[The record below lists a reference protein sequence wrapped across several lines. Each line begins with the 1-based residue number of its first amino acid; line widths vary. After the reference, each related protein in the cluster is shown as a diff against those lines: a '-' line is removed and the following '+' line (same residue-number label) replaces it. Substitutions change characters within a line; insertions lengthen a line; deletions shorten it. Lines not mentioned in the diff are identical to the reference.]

1 MGGSPRAKCI
11 CSADWKVKE
20 DRSMRRVAIVG
31 VGHSG
36 FRSITPDV
44 SYKELMY
51 EAAAKAYEDAGVD
64 PRRDVESFVSVA
76 EDFNEGTSIFD
87 EYVPD
92 QIGGALKPVHTIS
105 GEGIHGLIAAYM
117 QVLTG
122 AMDIVMVEAHSKASN
137 ILAPDH
143 IIAYAMDPVYNRPL
157 GANPMFIAGMDMNRY
172 LYDTGTTE
180 EQCAQVVVKNRGN
193 GYLNPSAAY
202 GASLTVDTVMASE
215 AVSHPLKKLEISAH
229 ADGAIVIVLA
239 SGDVA
244 EELADLPIWI
254 EGVGWCNDTPSLE
267 TRDWEGAVY
276 ARKSAEMAYRMAG
289 IRNPRM
295 EIDFAEIDDSFA
307 YKELQHM
314 EALGLC
320 RTGEAGMLVEEGAT
334 ELDGDLP
341 INPSGGSL
349 GVGHLLDA
357 SGLARVLEVV
367 VQLRGEAGQRQLDDV
382 ETGLAFGWRSIPTT
396 SGAAVVL
403 SI

>member
-1 MGGSPRAKCI
+1 
-11 CSADWKVKE
+11 
-20 DRSMRRVAIVG
+20 MRKVAIVG
-31 VGHSG
+31 IGHSG
-36 FRSITPDV
+36 FRSITPDM
-44 SYKELMY
+44 SYKELTY

-92 QIGGALKPVHTIS
+92 QIGAVLKPVHTIS

-122 AMDIVMVEAHSKASN
+122 AMDVVMVEAHSKASN
-137 ILAPDH
+137 VLTLSDVV
-143 IIAYAMDPVYNRPL
+143 AYAMDPVYNRPL
-157 GANPMFIAGMDMNRY
+157 GANPIFIAGMEMNRY
-172 LYDTGTTE
+172 LHGTGTTE

-193 GYLNPSAAY
+193 GFLNPSAAY
-202 GASLTVDTVMASE
+202 GASLTMDAVMNSE
-215 AVSHPLKKLEISAH
+215 PVSHPLKMLEVSSH
-229 ADGAIVIVLA
+229 ADGAVVMVLA
-239 SGDVA
+239 SG
-244 EELADLPIWI
+244 ELAEDLTDLPIWI
-254 EGVGWCNDTPSLE
+254 RGVGWCNDTPSLE
-267 TRDWEGAVY
+267 TRDWQRAIY
-276 ARKSAEMAYRMAG
+276 ARESAQMAYQQAG
-289 IRNPRM
+289 IRNPRL
-295 EIDFAEIDDSFA
+295 EIDFAELDDTFA

-320 RTGEAGMLVEEGAT
+320 REGEAGFLVEEGAT
-334 ELDGDLP
+334 QLDGELP
-341 INPSGGSL
+341 VNPSGGSL
-349 GVGHLLDA
+349 GMGHLLDA

-367 VQLRGEAGQRQLDDV
+367 VQLRGDAGQRQLEDV

>member
-1 MGGSPRAKCI
+1 
-11 CSADWKVKE
+11 
-20 DRSMRRVAIVG
+20 MREVAIVG

-36 FRSITPDV
+36 FRSITPDM

-51 EAAAKAYEDAGVD
+51 EAAAKAYKDAGVD
-64 PRRDVESFVSVA
+64 PRRDVESFVTVA

-92 QIGGALKPVHTIS
+92 QIGGVLKPVHTIP
-105 GEGIHGLIAAYM
+105 GDGIHGLIAAYM

-122 AMDIVMVEAHSKASN
+122 AMDVVMVEAHSKASN
-137 ILAPDH
+137 VLTLTDVV
-143 IIAYAMDPVYNRPL
+143 AYAMDPIYNRPL
-157 GANPMFIAGMDMNRY
+157 GANPVFIAGMEMNRY
-172 LYDTGTTE
+172 LHHTGTTE
-180 EQCAQVVVKNRGN
+180 EQCAQVVVKNRSN
-193 GYLNPSAAY
+193 GFLNPSAAY
-202 GASLTVDTVMASE
+202 GASLPLDAVLASQP
-215 AVSHPLKKLEISAH
+215 VSHPLKRLEISSH
-229 ADGAIVIVLA
+229 ADGAIVMVLA

-244 EELADLPIWI
+244 EQLSYLPIWI
-254 EGVGWCNDTPSLE
+254 RGVGWCNETPSLE
-267 TRDWEGAVY
+267 TRDWEGATY
-276 ARKSAEMAYRMAG
+276 ARKAAEMAYRLSG
-289 IRNPRM
+289 IRSPSL
-295 EIDFAEIDDSFA
+295 EIDFAEVDDTFA

-320 RTGEAGMLVEEGAT
+320 RDGEAGLLVEEGAT

-367 VQLRGEAGQRQLDDV
+367 LQLRGEAGERQLEDA

-403 SI
+403 SV

>member
-1 MGGSPRAKCI
+1 
-11 CSADWKVKE
+11 
-20 DRSMRRVAIVG
+20 MREVAIVG

-36 FRSITPDV
+36 FRSITPDT

-51 EAAAKAYEDAGVD
+51 EAAAKAYNDAGVD
-64 PRRDVESFVSVA
+64 PRRDVESFVTVA

-92 QIGGALKPVHTIS
+92 QIGGVLKPVHTIP
-105 GEGIHGLIAAYM
+105 GDGIHGLIAAYM

-137 ILAPDH
+137 VLTLTDVV
-143 IIAYAMDPVYNRPL
+143 AYAMDPIYNRPL
-157 GANPMFIAGMDMNRY
+157 GANPVFIAGMEMNRY
-172 LYDTGTTE
+172 LHHSGTTE
-180 EQCAQVVVKNRGN
+180 EQCAQVVVKNRSN
-193 GYLNPSAAY
+193 GFLNPSAAY
-202 GASLTVDTVMASE
+202 GASLPLDAVLASQP
-215 AVSHPLKKLEISAH
+215 VSHPLKRLEISSH
-229 ADGAIVIVLA
+229 ADGAIVMVLA

-244 EELADLPIWI
+244 EQLSYLPIWI
-254 EGVGWCNDTPSLE
+254 RGVGWCNETPSLE
-267 TRDWEGAVY
+267 TRDWEGATY
-276 ARKSAEMAYRMAG
+276 ARKAGEMAYRISG
-289 IRNPRM
+289 IRSPRL
-295 EIDFAEIDDSFA
+295 EIDFAEVDDTFA

-320 RTGEAGMLVEEGAT
+320 RDGEAGLLVEEGAT

-367 VQLRGEAGQRQLDDV
+367 LQLRGEAGERQLEDA

-403 SI
+403 SV